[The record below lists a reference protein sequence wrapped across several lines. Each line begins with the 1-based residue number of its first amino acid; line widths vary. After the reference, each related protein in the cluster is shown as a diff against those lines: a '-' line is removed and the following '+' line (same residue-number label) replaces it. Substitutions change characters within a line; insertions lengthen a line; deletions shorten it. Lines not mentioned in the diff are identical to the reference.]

1 MTDSTPP
8 GSPAAV
14 SPPSG
19 IQDMERL
26 LQAQQAAF
34 LKEGEVSLQTR
45 RERLNRLE
53 HLLASH
59 RESIVDAIL
68 SDFAGH
74 RSAPHTSMTEVAAPI
89 AAIRSTGR
97 HLQRWLRPESRPL
110 PLLQRLLGARAEI
123 HYQPLGSIG
132 VLAPW
137 NFPVY
142 LSVGPLVGILAAGNR
157 AMIKPSEYTP
167 ETATLLQ
174 QLFKRYFAPEEVAV
188 ITGASDVSSHFSSL
202 PFDHLVFTGS
212 GAIAKKVMQ
221 AAAQNLV
228 PLTLELG
235 GKSPVIIGHG
245 TDMAQAA
252 RCIID
257 TKLGNAGQMCIAPD
271 YVLVPRDRM
280 QELVAQLKI
289 VTQAMYPA
297 VAANPDYASIINE
310 AQYHRLTGYL
320 QQARAAG
327 VECIEIAPQE
337 EIDQA
342 KAVNKIVPTLLLEP
356 GDDLGAMQD
365 ELFGPL
371 LPIKTYGHIDQALN
385 YIKQRPRPLALYYFG
400 QGNNAEREK
409 VLTGT
414 LSGGVCVNDIA
425 AHASC
430 ESLPFGGVGPSGM
443 GAYHGIDGFRA
454 FSHARA
460 VYYQSRLNPM
470 DLFGLRPPYGKR
482 YLKMVENMIG
492 RRQKN

>member
-1 MTDSTPP
+1 
-8 GSPAAV
+8 
-14 SPPSG
+14 
-19 IQDMERL
+19 
-26 LQAQQAAF
+26 
-34 LKEGEVSLQTR
+34 
-45 RERLNRLE
+45 
-53 HLLASH
+53 
-59 RESIVDAIL
+59 
-68 SDFAGH
+68 
-74 RSAPHTSMTEVAAPI
+74 
-89 AAIRSTGR
+89 
-97 HLQRWLRPESRPL
+97 
-110 PLLQRLLGARAEI
+110 
-123 HYQPLGSIG
+123 
-132 VLAPW
+132 
-137 NFPVY
+137 
-142 LSVGPLVGILAAGNR
+142 
-157 AMIKPSEYTP
+157 
-167 ETATLLQ
+167 
-174 QLFKRYFAPEEVAV
+174 
-188 ITGASDVSSHFSSL
+188 
-202 PFDHLVFTGS
+202 
-212 GAIAKKVMQ
+212 
-221 AAAQNLV
+221 
-228 PLTLELG
+228 
-235 GKSPVIIGHG
+235 
-245 TDMAQAA
+245 
-252 RCIID
+252 
-257 TKLGNAGQMCIAPD
+257 
-271 YVLVPRDRM
+271 
-280 QELVAQLKI
+280 
-289 VTQAMYPA
+289 MYPA